1 MLQNTEIKISF
12 GIEGYSS
19 TSHYLSSERR
29 GEGLLGKRV
38 IFRGTDGR
46 ISLRQRSIKYGQKK
60 IDCEWT
66 VNEGWD
72 SGGGGGAAGGRD
84 HKNITEPCGEIS
96 KFYRGTTKIHVTLT
110 LS

>member
-19 TSHYLSSERR
+19 TSHYLSSERM

-38 IFRGTDGR
+38 VFRGTDVR

-60 IDCEWT
+60 IDCELST
-66 VNEGWD
+66 R
-72 SGGGGGAAGGRD
+72 GGAAGGRD

-96 KFYRGTTKIHVTLT
+96 KFYRGTTKIM
-110 LS
+110 